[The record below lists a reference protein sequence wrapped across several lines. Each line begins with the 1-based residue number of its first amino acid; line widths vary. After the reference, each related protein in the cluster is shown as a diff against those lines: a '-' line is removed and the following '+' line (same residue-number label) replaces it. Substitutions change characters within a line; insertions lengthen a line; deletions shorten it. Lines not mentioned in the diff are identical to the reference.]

1 MVWYFKAFALTGRQV
16 CDRNNPGRCPG
27 LGASALSGRVGTWW
41 CSDVWAVWG
50 LLAKLECIL
59 MHASVC
65 CRIFK
70 WLNQLT
76 QVVQSAYSSGSISL
90 LKWLNQRVQ
99 PSAQPDTVES
109 LTQRSHILNP
119 VQPHQLVN
127 GSTLF
132 VYLIWVLNDYQGEL
146 AFLRVPSGTI
156 TGTIRDNHE
165 FYDMPEW
172 LPGRIL
178 KIYITEYQTVRYR
191 FFFPILYQV
200 YYIYT
205 FTSFTLYVIREEKDF
220 FSTFQLLKCIFSL
233 QKFA

>member
-1 MVWYFKAFALTGRQV
+1 MWGHDGVLI
-16 CDRNNPGRCPG
+16 P
-27 LGASALSGRVGTWW
+27 GRVGLT
-41 CSDVWAVWG
+41 CE
-50 LLAKLECIL
+50 LECIL
-59 MHASVC
+59 LHASVC
-65 CRIFK
+65 SRLFK
-70 WLNQLT
+70 WLNQFT
-76 QVVQSAYSSGSISL
+76 QVAQSDYSSGSISL
-90 LKWLNQRVQ
+90 LKWLNQTTQVAQSASTADCVTQFSRILNPMQ
-99 PSAQPDTVES
+99 SSAQPDAVES

-178 KIYITEYQTVRYR
+178 KIQGTEYHTVRCR

-220 FSTFQLLKCIFSL
+220 FSTFQLILPEKMSKTLVRMKIKS
-233 QKFA
+233 